1 MDRDQQRSFIAR
13 LTCDGMNLTYF
24 DNIITTFE
32 VFNRHTG
39 KMRRTANNNTTA
51 IVVHFRCYDDY
62 YNLQILSE
70 PFYLKYFSKN
80 PDGILGA
87 FPAAGG
93 DTTSYNM
100 LDGDHDLITLDDFA
114 PDTSRVYLK
123 ARNARLIR
131 KSILPEP
138 ILKSCFTDTEGDVVE
153 FRLEILETQVG
164 VPSSAMPYT

>member
-114 PDTSRVYLK
+114 PDTS
-123 ARNARLIR
+123 
-131 KSILPEP
+131 ILPEP

-153 FRLEILETQVG
+153 FRLEILETQVA